1 MKDGFVKVA
10 ALTPKIRVA
19 DCAYNTERICER
31 IDEACRYGASILVF
45 PELCITG
52 YTCADLFWQETLL
65 LAAKESLKQIVEFT
79 KGKKALIFVGLPWE
93 KDGKLYNVAAV
104 ICDGHLLG
112 LVPKRY
118 LPNYNEFYELRHF
131 TDGWCR
137 SRVEWTEW
145 DGRKGSVSACGCC
158 FACSVMLTAGG
169 GCGDRVRTLWAPA
182 PPSVGACAG
191 RGDGDC
197 QSVGKRRGDRGRML
211 ISEESGGRSQ
221 SARLLCRV
229 YLRKRRRGGVF
240 AGPDCFRDHN
250 VIAENGHV
258 LCRSPDRFAA
268 MRCICSR
275 AGCAT
280 VWSAQ
285 SGAG

>member
-118 LPNYNEFYELRHF
+118 LPNYNEFYEKRHF
-131 TDGWCR
+131 T
-137 SRVEWTEW
+137 E
-145 DGRKGSVSACGCC
+145 
-158 FACSVMLTAGG
+158 
-169 GCGDRVRTLWAPA
+169 
-182 PPSVGACAG
+182 
-191 RGDGDC
+191 
-197 QSVGKRRGDRGRML
+197 
-211 ISEESGGRSQ
+211 
-221 SARLLCRV
+221 
-229 YLRKRRRGGVF
+229 
-240 AGPDCFRDHN
+240 
-250 VIAENGHV
+250 
-258 LCRSPDRFAA
+258 
-268 MRCICSR
+268 
-275 AGCAT
+275 GCAE
-280 VWSAQ
+280 VE
-285 SGAG
+285 

>member
-79 KGKKALIFVGLPWE
+79 KGKKALIFCRASM
-93 KDGKLYNVAAV
+93 GKRMASFYNVAAV

-118 LPNYNEFYELRHF
+118 LPNYNEFYEKRHF
-131 TDGWCR
+131 TEGCAE
-137 SRVEWTEW
+137 VEWV
-145 DGRKGSVSACGCC
+145 DVFGSPVPFGMRLLFCC
-158 FACSVMLTAGG
+158 RELPELVAAAELCEDL
-169 GCGDRVRTLWAPA
+169 RAPN
-182 PPSVGACAG
+182 PPSVGHALAG
-191 RGDGDC
+191 ATVLC
-197 QSVGKRRGDRGRML
+197 QSSASDEATGKVH
-211 ISEESGGRSQ
+211 I
-221 SARLLCRV
+221 V
-229 YLRKRRRGGVF
+229 
-240 AGPDCFRDHN
+240 
-250 VIAENGHV
+250 
-258 LCRSPDRFAA
+258 
-268 MRCICSR
+268 R
-275 AGCAT
+275 A
-280 VWSAQ
+280 
-285 SGAG
+285 